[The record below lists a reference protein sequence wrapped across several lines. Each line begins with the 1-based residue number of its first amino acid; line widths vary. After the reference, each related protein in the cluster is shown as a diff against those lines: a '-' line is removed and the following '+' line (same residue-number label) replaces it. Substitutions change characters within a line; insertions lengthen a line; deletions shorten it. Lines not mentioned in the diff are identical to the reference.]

1 MTFDVSLPAERP
13 WSGGTGVTPEFAAF
27 LGQFGLPLTILVV
40 TAITGAR
47 GIWVW
52 GRELTAAVQRAEAA
66 ELRAHEW
73 QGIALKA
80 LNVGEKVIET
90 KASDA

>member
-1 MTFDVSLPAERP
+1 M
-13 WSGGTGVTPEFAAF
+13 TPELAAF
-27 LGQFGLPLTILVV
+27 LGQFGLPITILVV
-40 TAITGAR
+40 AAWTGAK

-52 GRELTAAVQRAEAA
+52 GRELMAANSRAEAA
-66 ELRAHEW
+66 EKRALEW

-90 KASDA
+90 TQ

>member
-1 MTFDVSLPAERP
+1 M
-13 WSGGTGVTPEFAAF
+13 TPEFAAF
-27 LGQFGLPLTILVV
+27 LGQFGLPITILVV

-52 GRELTAAVQRAEAA
+52 GRELKAAVHRAEAA
-66 ELRAHEW
+66 ELRAKEW

-80 LNVGEKVIET
+80 LNVGEKVIDT
-90 KASDA
+90 KAPE

>member
-1 MTFDVSLPAERP
+1 M
-13 WSGGTGVTPEFAAF
+13 TPEFSAF
-27 LGQFGLPLTILVV
+27 LGQFGLPITFLVV
-40 TAITGAR
+40 TAISGAR

-52 GRELTAAVQRAEAA
+52 GRELSAAVQRAEAA

-80 LNVGEKVIET
+80 LNVGEKVIDA
-90 KASDA
+90 KAT